1 MWSVKWILFC
11 SSAISNINKK
21 EKLAILSS
29 NDVRCLTA
37 PPLDPHWKLA
47 DISFT
52 EENLAAA
59 SSAVSKFKRNFRSS
73 SSIGFKFSW
82 SVQGPCSHSVYW
94 IFQAKQNR
102 IIWRIYMHGFKVKIW
117 GIRSIF
123 LTWGLPLDRLRSF
136 EGKNHPFQEKK
147 MLKLISEF
155 TTNIEAF
162 KQPKKSPSASFF
174 FQLYSNHKNFFN
186 QTTQVTLATRKPNAS
201 RIIKA

>member
-1 MWSVKWILFC
+1 MFNRAASWPTLE
-11 SSAISNINKK
+11 ISQHKFHRG
-21 EKLAILSS
+21 KLGGCQFGRFKVS
-29 NDVRCLTA
+29 NETFA
-37 PPLDPHWKLA
+37 PPRPSLLSDSNFHDQCK
-47 DISFT
+47 DHVHIQSIESFRQSKT
-52 EENLAAA
+52 ELFEEYTCTL
-59 SSAVSKFKRNFRSS
+59 
-73 SSIGFKFSW
+73 
-82 SVQGPCSHSVYW
+82 
-94 IFQAKQNR
+94 
-102 IIWRIYMHGFKVKIW
+102 HGFKVKIW

-136 EGKNHPFQEKK
+136 EGKNHPLQEKK